1 MAHEFIE
8 HLKKD
13 HEKQRKLGEQL
24 RNAKDPE
31 RRKELRKK
39 MHEEL
44 YPHIEGEEASI
55 FDYMQE
61 VGGEARE
68 EALKALQEHHVDRV
82 LLRELMDL
90 TLDGETFSAKAYVLD
105 EINRH
110 HIEEEEKTHFPML
123 MRLAS
128 KEKLDELYQAYEE
141 AEKKAKSE

>member
-31 RRKELRKK
+31 RRKELRQEMQK
-39 MHEEL
+39 EL
-44 YPHIEGEEASI
+44 HPHIEGEEASI

-61 VGGEARE
+61 VGGETRE
-68 EALKALQEHHVDRV
+68 EALKALQEHHVDRI

-110 HIEEEEKTHFPML
+110 HIDEEEKTHFPML

-128 KEKLDELYQAYEE
+128 KEKLDALYEAYEE
-141 AEKKAKSE
+141 AEEQAKSE